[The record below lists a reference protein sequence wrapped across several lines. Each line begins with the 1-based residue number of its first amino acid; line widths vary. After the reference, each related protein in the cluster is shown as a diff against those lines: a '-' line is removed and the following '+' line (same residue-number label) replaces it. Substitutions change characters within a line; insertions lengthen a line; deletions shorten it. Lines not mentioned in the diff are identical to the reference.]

1 MEIER
6 DEMTNRSPGPRLQ
19 VVVAHPD
26 DETFGCGGLLLH
38 ARAVGFDTFVT
49 CATRGEAGEDHDGR
63 SGTELGEVRAA
74 ELRQAADVLGVSAV
88 ELLDFADSGMAG
100 PASDRSLVGAD
111 LGEVVAAVAE
121 SMRRVRPDAVL
132 TLDASDGHRD
142 HERIRAA
149 TLLAAAEVGVATVH
163 LSCLPASLMREWVE
177 RMRAEQPDKEHVRD
191 ADEPALG
198 TPDAEISTLVDVREH
213 RARLALAMAEHAS
226 QDSPYEDLPAD
237 LRDAFLDTARARRI
251 TPTWDGTTLEHSLLP
266 PTREDGPMRTTYLVA
281 AQTRRHVHDR
291 RCWWN
296 HLEARWS
303 CTTSVH

>member
-1 MEIER
+1 MP
-6 DEMTNRSPGPRLQ
+6 SSGPAPRLQ

-49 CATRGEAGEDHDGR
+49 CATRGEAGEDRDGR
-63 SGTELGEVRAA
+63 SGTELGEVRAT
-74 ELRQAADVLGVSAV
+74 ELGLAADVLGVSGV

-100 PASDRSLVGAD
+100 PAPDRSLVGAD
-111 LGEVVAAVAE
+111 LGDVVAAVAE
-121 SMRRVRPDAVL
+121 SMRRFRPDAVL

-142 HERIRAA
+142 HERIREA

-163 LSCLPASLMREWVE
+163 LSCLPASLMRQWVE
-177 RMRAEQPDKEHVRD
+177 RMRAERPAKEHVRD
-191 ADEPALG
+191 ADEPVLG

-213 RARLALAMAEHAS
+213 RERLALAMAEHAS
-226 QDSPYEDLPAD
+226 QDSPYDNLPAD

-251 TPTWDGTTLEHSLLP
+251 TPSWDGTTLEHSLLP
-266 PTREDGPMRTTYLVA
+266 PEKEARTTTLEA
-281 AQTRRHVHDR
+281 AEALRHVHGR
-291 RCWWN
+291 GCWWN

-303 CTTSVH
+303 CTTAGD